1 MNLPIQGNN
10 PIFDRTSIIDT
21 LEILKSKMSLE
32 IAKQELQ
39 EDWKKLQIL
48 DSRYSTNVEK
58 INSELLTRYKL

>member
-1 MNLPIQGNN
+1 
-10 PIFDRTSIIDT
+10 
-21 LEILKSKMSLE
+21 MSLE